1 MGFRD
6 DGCGS
11 AKERVALEEHESN
24 FQVALVAP
32 AEGGLRRLGTEEA
45 GRRSISGW
53 AKKVMGFRLRSPP
66 EARGFTVTREKGG
79 VVRVTLAVKT
89 LSRSEIEV
97 FRHDS
102 QLRER
107 QDNIHIHLR
116 VEGL

>member
-1 MGFRD
+1 M
-6 DGCGS
+6 
-11 AKERVALEEHESN
+11 LEEHKSN
-24 FQVALVAP
+24 LLQVAP
-32 AEGGLRRLGTEEA
+32 AEDWRLASAPRNGGSGPTVDFWLGQESH
-45 GRRSISGW
+45 GI
-53 AKKVMGFRLRSPP
+53 LSPQP